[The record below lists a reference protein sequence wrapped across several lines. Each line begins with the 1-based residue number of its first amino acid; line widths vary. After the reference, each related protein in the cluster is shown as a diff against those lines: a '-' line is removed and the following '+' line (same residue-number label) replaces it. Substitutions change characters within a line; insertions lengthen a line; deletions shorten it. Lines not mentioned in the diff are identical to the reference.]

1 MQGISLYT
9 AGLSLL
15 TPKALLFLLMGLLVG
30 ITIGALPG
38 LNVNMAVSIM
48 LPLTY
53 GMEPSAGI
61 LMLLGVYCGGNYG
74 GSIAA
79 TLVNIPGTP
88 SAVMTTLD
96 AYPMAREGRAGLAIG
111 LATMA
116 SALGGLFSC
125 VVLMTISPLIAEMAL
140 KFTSLEMSLICIFGV
155 SIMALVSGGSM
166 VKGIIAGVLGLLI
179 SCIGFDPIT
188 AVPRY
193 TFNSIYL
200 FSGINFTAAMIGLF
214 GFTEIILS
222 AEGGIRR
229 EVKRE
234 IAEVKNVFE
243 CFKYLK
249 RSILNLLSSSVIGT
263 VIGAI
268 PGAGGTIASIV
279 SYGVEKK
286 ITKEPEKMGKGSVD
300 GIVAAE
306 AANNACCGGAMTTLL
321 SLGIPGDSVT
331 AILLGA
337 FIIHG
342 MLPGPTLFTD
352 NPQTVSVIF
361 IGMFIIN
368 ALLLVIGLLGA
379 PRFASLLRIPKK
391 ILHPCILLLCVIGT
405 YGVQSSLFD
414 VKMMFVFGLLGYAF
428 VKLDIPRPPMVL
440 GLVLGQILEQNLR
453 RTMTLARGDLW
464 GLFMKRTAESP
475 IALILLVITVG
486 ILVVPSILPLI
497 RKKKKE
503 TVTDETGE

>member
-1 MQGISLYT
+1 MSGIDLYT
-9 AGLSLL
+9 AGIHLF
-15 TPKALLFLLMGLLVG
+15 TPTTLGFLLFGLIVG

-53 GMEPSAGI
+53 GMDPSAGI

-96 AYPMAREGRAGLAIG
+96 AYPMAQKGKAGLAIG

-125 VVLMTISPLIAEMAL
+125 IVLATISPIVAEIAL
-140 KFTSLEMSLICIFGV
+140 QFTSLEMTVICIFGV
-155 SIMALVSGGSM
+155 SIMAFVAGGSM
-166 VKGIIAGVLGLLI
+166 LKGIIAGVFGLVV
-179 SCIGFDPIT
+179 SCIGFDPVT
-188 AVPRY
+188 AVPRF
-193 TFNSIYL
+193 TFDSIYL
-200 FSGINFTAAMIGLF
+200 FSGIQFTAAMIGLF
-214 GFTEIILS
+214 GFTEIITS
-222 AEGGIRR
+222 AENGLRR
-229 EVKRE
+229 KVKME
-234 IAEVKNVFE
+234 IAEVHNVFE

-249 RSILNLLSSSVIGT
+249 SCGGNIMVSSVIGT
-263 VIGAI
+263 IIGAI

-279 SYGVEKK
+279 SYGFQKK
-286 ITKEPEKMGKGSVD
+286 VNKHPEELGNGAPD

-306 AANNACCGGAMTTLL
+306 ASNNACCGGAMTTLL

-342 MLPGPTLFTD
+342 MQPGPTLFSD
-352 NPQTVSVIF
+352 NPDMVSAIF

-368 ALLLVIGLLGA
+368 IALLFVGLLGA
-379 PRFASLLRIPKK
+379 PQFAKFLKIPKH
-391 ILHPCILLLCVIGT
+391 ILHPCILVLCVIGT
-405 YGVQSSLFD
+405 YGVQGSTFD
-414 VKMMFVFGLLGYAF
+414 VKMMFLFGVIGYVFSKLG
-428 VKLDIPRPPMVL
+428 IPRPPIVL
-440 GLVLGQILEQNLR
+440 GLVLGTTLEENLR
-453 RTMTLARGDLW
+453 RTVTLSRGDLW
-464 GLFMKRTAESP
+464 GFFWKRTAETP
-475 IALILLVITVG
+475 IALIVLIITVMLLFG
-486 ILVVPSILPLI
+486 PPILRII
-497 RKKKKE
+497 KKSRAAKN
-503 TVTDETGE
+503 

>member
-9 AGLSLL
+9 AGLALL
-15 TPKALLFLLMGLLVG
+15 TPKTLLFLLLGLLVG

-48 LPLTY
+48 LPLTF

-96 AYPMAREGRAGLAIG
+96 AYPMAKQGRAGLAIG

-140 KFTSLEMSLICIFGV
+140 KFTSLEMSLICIFGI

-166 VKGIIAGVLGLLI
+166 LKGIMAGVLGLLV

-188 AVPRY
+188 SVPRF

-222 AEGGIRR
+222 AEGGIR
-229 EVKRE
+229 KALHME

-243 CFKYLK
+243 CFKYFK
-249 RSILNLLSSSVIGT
+249 RSVVNLLSSSVIGT

-286 ITKEPEKMGKGSVD
+286 ISREPEKMGQGSVD

-342 MLPGPTLFTD
+342 MLPGPTLFSN
-352 NPQTVSVIF
+352 NPEMVSIIF

-379 PRFASLLRIPKK
+379 PQFAKFLKIPKK
-391 ILHPCILLLCVIGT
+391 ILHPCILLLCVMGT
-405 YGVQSSLFD
+405 YGVQGSLFD

-428 VKLDIPRPPMVL
+428 VKLGVPRAPMVL
-440 GLVLGQILEQNLR
+440 GLVLGKILEQNLR

-464 GLFMKRTAESP
+464 GFFLKRTAETP
-475 IALILLVITVG
+475 IALIILVITIG
-486 ILVVPSILPLI
+486 ILVAPSILSL
-497 RKKKKE
+497 RKKRAEKKQAQS
-503 TVTDETGE
+503 

>member
-1 MQGISLYT
+1 MSGIQLYT
-9 AGLSLL
+9 AGLHLL
-15 TPKALLFLLMGLLVG
+15 TPSTILFLIFGLLVG

-53 GMEPSAGI
+53 GMDPSAGI

-74 GSIAA
+74 GSISA

-96 AYPMAREGRAGLAIG
+96 AHPMAKQGKAGLAIG

-125 VVLMTISPLIAEMAL
+125 VVLCTLSPLIAELAL
-140 KFTSLEMSLICIFGV
+140 QFTSLELSAICIFGI
-155 SIMALVSGGSM
+155 SIMAYVSGGSM
-166 VKGIIAGVLGLLI
+166 LKGIMAGVFGLLV
-179 SCIGFDPIT
+179 SCIGFDPVT
-188 AVPRY
+188 SAPRF

-200 FSGINFTAAMIGLF
+200 YSGINFTAAMIGLF

-222 AEGGIRR
+222 AEQGLKK
-229 EVKRE
+229 VVQME
-234 IAEVKNVFE
+234 IAHVQNVFE

-249 RSILNLLSSSVIGT
+249 RCALNLIASSFIGT
-263 VIGAI
+263 IIGAI

-279 SYGVEKK
+279 SYGVEQK
-286 ITKEPEKMGKGSVD
+286 ITKEPEKMGHGSPD

-321 SLGIPGDSVT
+321 SLGIPGDGVT

-337 FIIHG
+337 FIVHG
-342 MLPGPTLFTD
+342 MQPGPTLFAE
-352 NPQTVSVIF
+352 NPDMVSIIF

-368 ALLLVIGLLGA
+368 ILLLFVGLLGA
-379 PRFASLLRIPKK
+379 PQFAKFLKIPKR
-391 ILHPCILLLCVIGT
+391 ILHPCILMLCVVGT
-405 YGVQSSLFD
+405 YGVQSSTFD
-414 VKMMFVFGLLGYAF
+414 VKMMLLFGVLGYLF
-428 VKLDIPRPPMVL
+428 VKLGIPRAPVVL
-440 GLVLGQILEQNLR
+440 ALVLGTTLEQNLR
-453 RTMTLARGDLW
+453 RTMVLARGNLW
-464 GLFMKRTAESP
+464 GFFLSRTGETP
-475 IALILLVITVG
+475 IALIVLAITIALFVGPWVMKLVKRVCA
-486 ILVVPSILPLI
+486 
-497 RKKKKE
+497 R
-503 TVTDETGE
+503 

>member
-1 MQGISLYT
+1 MSGFELYT
-9 AGLSLL
+9 AGLGLM
-15 TPKALLFLLMGLLVG
+15 TPSALMFLVLGLVVG

-53 GMEPSAGI
+53 SMDPSAGI

-96 AYPMAREGRAGLAIG
+96 AHPMAKQGKAGLAIG

-116 SALGGLFSC
+116 SALGGLFSV
-125 VVLMTISPLIAEMAL
+125 VVLCTLSPVIAELAL
-140 KFTSLEMSLICIFGV
+140 QFTSLEMAAICIFGI
-155 SIMALVSGGSM
+155 SIMAYVSGGSM
-166 VKGIIAGVLGLLI
+166 IKGIMAGVAGLLI
-179 SCIGFDPIT
+179 SCIGFDPVT
-188 AVPRY
+188 SVPRF
-193 TFNSIYL
+193 TFNSMYL
-200 FSGINFTAAMIGLF
+200 YSGVNFTAAMIGLF
-214 GFTEIILS
+214 GFTEIIVS
-222 AEGGIRR
+222 AEQGLR
-229 EVKRE
+229 KTTQLE
-234 IAEVKNVFE
+234 IAKVKNVFE

-249 RSILNLLSSSVIGT
+249 GSALNLISSSVIGT

-286 ITKEPEKMGKGSVD
+286 ITKEPEKMGHGSVD

-321 SLGIPGDSVT
+321 SLGIPGDGVT

-337 FIIHG
+337 FIVHG
-342 MLPGPTLFTD
+342 MQPGPALFSD
-352 NPQTVSVIF
+352 NPAMASAIF

-368 ALLLVIGLLGA
+368 ILLLFIGLLGA
-379 PRFASLLRIPKK
+379 PQFAKFLKIPKR
-391 ILHPCILLLCVIGT
+391 ILHPCILMLCVVGT
-405 YGVQSSLFD
+405 YGVQGSTFD
-414 VKMMFVFGLLGYAF
+414 VKMMFLFGVIGYLF
-428 VKLDIPRPPMVL
+428 VKLGIPRAPVVL
-440 GLVLGQILEQNLR
+440 ALVLGNTLEKNLR

-464 GLFMKRTAESP
+464 GFFWKRTGETP
-475 IALILLVITVG
+475 IALIVLGITLFLLFG
-486 ILVVPSILPLI
+486 IPLI
-497 RKKKKE
+497 SAVKKFRTGAKQRKSS
-503 TVTDETGE
+503 

>member
-1 MQGISLYT
+1 MHGIDLYT
-9 AGLSLL
+9 AGLHLITPSLL
-15 TPKALLFLLMGLLVG
+15 AFLIIGLLVG
-30 ITIGALPG
+30 IIIGALPG

-61 LMLLGVYCGGNYG
+61 MMLLGVYCGGNYG
-74 GSIAA
+74 GSISA

-96 AYPMAREGRAGLAIG
+96 AHPMAKQGKAGLAIG

-125 VVLMTISPLIAEMAL
+125 VVLCTISPVIAELAL
-140 KFTSLEMSLICIFGV
+140 QFTSLEMSVICIFGV
-155 SIMALVSGGSM
+155 SIMAFVAGGSLI
-166 VKGIIAGVLGLLI
+166 KGIMAGIVGLLV
-179 SCIGFDPIT
+179 SCIGFDPVT
-188 AVPRY
+188 SVPRF
-193 TFNSIYL
+193 TFDSIYL

-214 GFTEIILS
+214 GFTEIITS
-222 AEGGIRR
+222 AEEGIR
-229 EVKRE
+229 KTLKME

-249 RSILNLLSSSVIGT
+249 RCGRNLLTSSVVGT
-263 VIGAI
+263 IIGAI

-279 SYGVEKK
+279 SYGFEKK
-286 ITKEPEKMGKGSVD
+286 VTKEPERMGHGSPD

-342 MLPGPTLFTD
+342 MQPGPTLFSD
-352 NPQTVSVIF
+352 NADMVSIIF

-368 ALLLVIGLLGA
+368 ALLLFIGLLGA
-379 PRFASLLRIPKK
+379 PQFAKFLKIPKK
-391 ILHPCILLLCVIGT
+391 ILHPCILLLCVVGT
-405 YGVQSSLFD
+405 YGVQSSTFD
-414 VKMMFVFGLLGYAF
+414 VRMMFLFGIIGYIFSKLG
-428 VKLDIPRPPMVL
+428 IPRPPIVL
-440 GLVLGQILEQNLR
+440 GLVLGTTLEENLR
-453 RTMTLARGDLW
+453 RTVTLSRGDMW
-464 GLFMKRTAESP
+464 GFFWNRTSETP
-475 IALILLVITVG
+475 IALIVLIITV
-486 ILVVPSILPLI
+486 LLLI
-497 RKKKKE
+497 GPPIVSAIKKVAGKGKAA
-503 TVTDETGE
+503 GKN